1 MQAGKEKPFVPNRY
15 HQIVI
20 IKVALDTSFKAPHCD
35 SNHSSLLL
43 SSSGSSINDTVLRWI
58 NTNTFSA
65 SLSPRWKGQQ
75 YRCTSFLLN
84 CSLEADGWNP
94 KAAPTAL
101 HKESSHVKIKH
112 LLNMQKAI
120 MLKTR
125 GEPCKVQI
133 KSQRRWRQE
142 KDLSNS
148 PHFSQLKDQ
157 KWSVLAHKFYFQQI
171 QA

>member
-1 MQAGKEKPFVPNRY
+1 M
-15 HQIVI
+15 I
-20 IKVALDTSFKAPHCD
+20 IKAALDTSFKPPRYD
-35 SNHSSLLL
+35 SNRSSLLL
-43 SSSGSSINDTVLRWI
+43 SSSGSFISHTVLRWI
-58 NTNTFSA
+58 NTNTPLLPP
-65 SLSPRWKGQQ
+65 SLH

-84 CSLEADGWNP
+84 CSLGADGWNP

-101 HKESSHVKIKH
+101 HKESSHVKIRY
-112 LLNMQKAI
+112 LLNTQKAI

-133 KSQRRWRQE
+133 KSQRHWRQE

-148 PHFSQLKDQ
+148 PRFSQLKDQ